1 METVKIVFDIDTKD
15 VKTSTD
21 ELKALNKVTNEEVA
35 SLDKLGSAAKEAGD
49 GFVSLRTQVKQAKE
63 EAQKAADKYGEF
75 SKEANNARQKAGLLA
90 DQMGDLNRQV
100 SLLNPEAKA
109 KAFSNLGGAVV
120 GAFSVATGALQA
132 FGVKNKEV
140 EALAMKLQGALNITQ
155 GIASFGALKESLAD
169 IKVVLGFTTAAQ
181 EGLTAAQRA
190 NAIASAQ
197 AAAGTATL
205 TVAQEAEAIA
215 AAEASVATKGFTAS
229 LLSNPIFIV
238 VAAIGA
244 LAAAYMTLNTEVK
257 SAILN
262 EQGLADAKK
271 KTVEL
276 KNKELQTSID
286 LRVAE
291 GAISKQ
297 KGEIEKI
304 EAKRIED
311 TTDLTKKLADLD
323 KEEKKNIQT
332 IKDKTKLA
340 EQYLKE
346 TGASSANLASY
357 AAGEAIGAE
366 KANKEILKSR
376 KVLVEQLSLINK
388 TAANETRQ
396 QNIDELNSKDD
407 LNKKT
412 LASNEAAAAKNKQ
425 LRDKEAADKEKA
437 FQDELTLIKLR
448 QKNQVDDASSI
459 EEKLALQ
466 QQFAVDNFQLEL
478 NHLQQTGATV
488 TQLQTLW
495 ETYYGVRTGL
505 SAQQDKVFQDSC
517 EKQLKAQKDFI
528 DKMKAI
534 SDKELSPVEKIQA
547 ENDAIDTAYA
557 DQYAAAVKNGDD
569 TAKITEA
576 YLKAVAAQQ
585 KKLTDVVVSEDEKRK
600 KSGEDA
606 AMARYNKEKAA
617 MDRTIQATNELFNAL
632 SSIQAANYNQET
644 IDAQKQKEAGLISEE
659 EYQKKLKELKHR
671 QDVADKNG
679 AIFKAT
685 LDFAAALINALK
697 APPLAVPAQL
707 AFVAAIAGLNLAK
720 IIATPLPKYQKGTL
734 SVPGMD
740 MGRDSVQA
748 MLQPGEAV
756 IPTATNRAYHP
767 TIKAI
772 YEKKISP
779 SEINNFVMSKTK
791 GSSSS
796 TNMTASIDTYALGRV
811 LGKNKGVQIE
821 NANLVGKAIAREL
834 GNRFNARQ
842 TL

>member
-100 SLLNPEAKA
+100 NLLNPEAKA

-140 EALAMKLQGALNITQ
+140 EELAMKLQGALNITQ

-169 IKVVLGFTTAAQ
+169 IKIVLGFTTAAQ
-181 EGLTAAQRA
+181 ETMTVATE
-190 NAIASAQ
+190 AQ
-197 AAAGTATL
+197 AVASTEAA
-205 TVAQEAEAIA
+205 I
-215 AAEASVATKGFTAS
+215 ATKGFTAS
-229 LLSNPIFIV
+229 LLTNPIFLVI
-238 VAAIGA
+238 AAIAA
-244 LAAAYMTLNTEVK
+244 LAGAMIAMGDDTKE
-257 SAILN
+257 
-262 EQGLADAKK
+262 AKK
-271 KTVEL
+271 EIDLMTESQKALRAATNEAAEASDNLLVAQGKLAKSSADINKANRDNKSSVQDMNEEL
-276 KNKELQTSID
+276 KKNNIEIIKNNAIIAKENKIIADNIAINKYKNETQAYAITTTAKLTEEYSIAVKKNKELAESNTNIVKSIKAKNQANKDNIETIKAEKKIADTEKQKQDQKQLTD
-286 LRVAE
+286 L
-291 GAISKQ
+291 SKQ
-297 KGEIEKI
+297 N
-304 EAKRIED
+304 AKER
-311 TTDLTKKLADLD
+311 
-323 KEEKKNIQT
+323 
-332 IKDKTKLA
+332 
-340 EQYLKE
+340 
-346 TGASSANLASY
+346 
-357 AAGEAIGAE
+357 
-366 KANKEILKSR
+366 
-376 KVLVEQLSLINK
+376 
-388 TAANETRQ
+388 
-396 QNIDELNSKDD
+396 
-407 LNKKT
+407 
-412 LASNEAAAAKNKQ
+412 EAAW
-425 LRDKEAADKEKA
+425 
-437 FQDELTLIKLR
+437 QDEYKLIQLR
-448 QKNQVDDASSI
+448 QKNQVDDASSN

-466 QQFAVDNFQLEL
+466 QQIAVENFQYEL
-478 NHLQQTGATV
+478 KHLQETGATV

-495 ETYYGVRTGL
+495 ENYYAVRTGL

-528 DKMKAI
+528 DQMAAI
-534 SDKELSPVEKIQA
+534 SDKEKSPTEKIQA
-547 ENDAIDTAYA
+547 ENDAIDEKYA
-557 DQYAAAVKNGDD
+557 KQYEAAVKNGDD
-569 TAKITEA
+569 TTAITEA
-576 YLKAVAAQQ
+576 YLKAVEAQQ
-585 KKLTDVVVSEDEKRK
+585 KKLTDVIVSEDEKRK
-600 KSGEDA
+600 KSGMDA
-606 AMARYNKEKAA
+606 AMARYNREKEA

-632 SSIQAANYNQET
+632 SAIQAANYNQET

-671 QDVADKNG
+671 QDVADKNA

-697 APPLAVPAQL
+697 APPLAIPAQL

-791 GSSSS
+791 GSPSS